1 MQQVFIKIHIVFCGG
16 LVGFGSGFTKGF
28 LRVLD
33 RPEELEQGA
42 VVYFDV
48 PFRYARE
55 PEGMPLQR

>member
-1 MQQVFIKIHIVFCGG
+1 MGVWWVLDLDLQR
-16 LVGFGSGFTKGF
+16 GF

-48 PFRYARE
+48 PVRYARE
-55 PEGMPLQR
+55 PEGMALQS